1 MPPDWAVLP
10 NLKAKDC
17 TLKALPRCA
26 HSAAS
31 LALLA
36 MTCSKILLWV
46 HLTHIPCAVSMS
58 DRPLVRSPALHR
70 PPVCVAGFSMRH
82 GGVSAPPYASLNL
95 GTHVG
100 DEPAHVAENRDRVCR
115 TLGLRTGQLATAEQV
130 HGNDIAV
137 VDAPGHTSNV
147 DALVTT
153 APNIG
158 LAVVTA
164 DCAAVLLADLEAGVV
179 AACHAGWRGAV
190 AKIVPRTVQR
200 MHDHG
205 ASSAH
210 IQAYIGPCI
219 GVEAFEVGPE
229 VAEQFDA
236 TFVDTSYGPKP
247 HVHLK
252 AALQHDL
259 ETSGVSAP
267 HIQVDPA
274 CTFTDDR
281 FFSYRADGPP
291 TGRMMGI
298 IGRAVSS

>member
-1 MPPDWAVLP
+1 MP
-10 NLKAKDC
+10 
-17 TLKALPRCA
+17 
-26 HSAAS
+26 
-31 LALLA
+31 
-36 MTCSKILLWV
+36 
-46 HLTHIPCAVSMS
+46 
-58 DRPLVRSPALHR
+58 DRSLVRHPRFHQ
-70 PPVCVAGFSMRH
+70 PPVCVAGFSMRE
-82 GGVSAPPYASLNL
+82 GGVSPAPYASLNM

-115 TLGLRTGQLATAEQV
+115 ALGLSTDQLATAEQV

-137 VDAPGHTSNV
+137 VTTPGHVPNV

-153 APNIG
+153 TPNIG

-164 DCAAVLLADLEAGVV
+164 DCAAVLLADLEADVV

-205 ASSAH
+205 ASPAR
-210 IQAYIGPCI
+210 IQAYISPCI
-219 GVEAFEVGPE
+219 GVDAFEVGPE
-229 VAEQFDA
+229 VAAQFNPA
-236 TFVDTSYGPKP
+236 FVDSSYGPKP
-247 HVHLK
+247 HVNLK

-259 ETSGVSAP
+259 ESSGVSAS
-267 HIQVDPA
+267 HIQVDTA
-274 CTFTDDR
+274 CTVSSDR